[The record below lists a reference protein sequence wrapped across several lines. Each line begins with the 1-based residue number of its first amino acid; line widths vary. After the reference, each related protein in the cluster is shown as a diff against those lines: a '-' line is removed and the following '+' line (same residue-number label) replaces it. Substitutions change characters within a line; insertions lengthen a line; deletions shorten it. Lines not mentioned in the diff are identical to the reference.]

1 MSYDAGYELHQRCAL
16 PPHCLMQA
24 ESAESSET
32 LEIVIGHA
40 TLRLVATRTAQHS
53 ANNAA
58 CALSTGSGDCTG
70 HRTSGGAARCLCY
83 WLEGAAEAAAT
94 GGGGESQ
101 ACAGQRQNL
110 SGFDVLELGCG
121 LGLAGLVAAR
131 HAAAV
136 VLTDGD
142 DAALALA
149 KRCAALNAA
158 SLIAPLRFE
167 PLAWGTLS
175 PTTLTRLVTSP
186 RPLLLLAADLLY
198 YAAGTGLCVRR
209 RSLPPGRSFQGI
221 KLLLSDF
228 LTHSWCVRSLLHR
241 LLDSVASLAGHRPG
255 SFALLASNPRYDGW
269 RADVVRGCAA
279 RGLALRRLPP
289 SAVVPP
295 DALAAGW
302 YGGTSLLML
311 WPEREAQPVVGAG
324 GWAAFGEEEEAEGG
338 GDGSGASADARGWA
352 ALSGAG

>member
-1 MSYDAGYELHQRCAL
+1 ML
-16 PPHCLMQA
+16 A

-32 LEIVIGHA
+32 LEIVIDHA
-40 TLRLVATRTAQHS
+40 TIRLVATRTAQHS

-94 GGGGESQ
+94 GGCSI
-101 ACAGQRQNL
+101 
-110 SGFDVLELGCG
+110 SGFDCLELGCG
-121 LGLAGLVAAR
+121 LGLASLVAAR

-175 PTTLTRLVTSP
+175 PITLARLVTSP

-198 YAAGTGLCVRR
+198 YAAGTGLCVRFA
-209 RSLPPGRSFQGI
+209 RSRQDARSEA
-221 KLLLSDF
+221 SRCSF
-228 LTHSWCVRSLLHR
+228 LTS
-241 LLDSVASLAGHRPG
+241 
-255 SFALLASNPRYDGW
+255 
-269 RADVVRGCAA
+269 
-279 RGLALRRLPP
+279 
-289 SAVVPP
+289 
-295 DALAAGW
+295 
-302 YGGTSLLML
+302 
-311 WPEREAQPVVGAG
+311 
-324 GWAAFGEEEEAEGG
+324 
-338 GDGSGASADARGWA
+338 
-352 ALSGAG
+352 